1 MNIAELLLMAKE
13 NNASDLHISVGL
25 PPILRI
31 HGIME
36 RTGSSPMEKEETHDL
51 LYDILS
57 DAQKS
62 TLEEKMDIDFSLE
75 VENVG
80 RFRVNIY
87 RDRRGIAAAFRLIP
101 EEIRSVQELGLPDAL
116 THLARRRKGLILVTG
131 PTGSGKSTTL
141 ATVIDQINEERKEH
155 IITIEDPIEFIHQ
168 HKNCMVN
175 QREIGFHAESF
186 NRALRAALREDP
198 DVILV
203 GEMRDLETIGMAI
216 TAAETGHLV
225 LATLHTNSCAE
236 TIDRI
241 VDVFPSHQQK
251 QIRTQLANS
260 IQGVLTQTLI
270 PTIDGRGRVVACE
283 VMIGTTAIRSLI
295 REAKPHQ
302 IASVI
307 QTSTKEGMQS
317 MDQCLKNLV
326 MERKIALSEAISR
339 ADHVDEFRK
348 LEATYGTK

>member
-1 MNIAELLLMAKE
+1 MNIAELLMMAKE
-13 NNASDLHISVGL
+13 NSASDLHIGVGL

-31 HGIME
+31 HGTME
-36 RTGSSPMEKEETHDL
+36 RTGSPPLGRDEAQDL
-51 LYDILS
+51 LYEMLS
-57 DAQKS
+57 DNQKS
-62 TLEEKMDIDFSLE
+62 SLEEKLDLDFSLE

-87 RDRRGIAAAFRLIP
+87 RDRRGLSAAFRLIP
-101 EEIRSVQELGLPDAL
+101 DEIKSIQELGLPDSLA
-116 THLARRRKGLILVTG
+116 HLARLRKGLILVTG

-141 ATVIDQINEERKEH
+141 AAMIDQINEERKEH

-168 HKNCMVN
+168 HKNCMIN

-186 NRALRAALREDP
+186 SRALRAALREDP
-198 DVILV
+198 DIILV

-236 TIDRI
+236 TIDRV

-251 QIRTQLANS
+251 QIRTQLAS
-260 IQGVLTQTLI
+260 CIQGVVTQTLI
-270 PTIDGRGRVVACE
+270 PTLDGLGRVAAAE

-295 REAKPHQ
+295 REAKAHQ
-302 IASVI
+302 VASVI
-307 QTSTKEGMQS
+307 QTSTKDGMQS
-317 MDQCLKNLV
+317 MDQSLKRLL
-326 MERKIALSEAISR
+326 MDRKISYQEAIAR
-339 ADHVDEFRK
+339 AENAEEFKK
-348 LEATYGTK
+348 LEATYSM